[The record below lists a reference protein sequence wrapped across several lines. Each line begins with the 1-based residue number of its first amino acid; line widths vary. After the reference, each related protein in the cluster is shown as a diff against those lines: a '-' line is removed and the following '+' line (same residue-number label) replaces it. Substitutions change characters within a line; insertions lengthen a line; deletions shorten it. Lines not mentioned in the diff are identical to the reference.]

1 MKWHS
6 KHSNVLLNISWMWL
20 LTYLPK
26 SQLFTK
32 LQQKLTFHK
41 SLTQHQHINVQTQGH
56 AAENTQMKIQN
67 YKGKGGSG
75 ISKVECGI
83 TLAALWPSDLMT
95 ARGRQDGGRGTCG
108 QELLDTVLHVGA
120 TVSRVGKN
128 CAIACSA
135 CRQCLVHLI
144 RGDGCFCLSTCM
156 YQTCLI
162 LYQEILKSNLP
173 GGSWKEDQEVGPLN
187 NVKCLPDSHWVKG
200 AW

>member
-1 MKWHS
+1 
-6 KHSNVLLNISWMWL
+6 MWL

-32 LQQKLTFHK
+32 LQQKLTLDFHK

-67 YKGKGGSG
+67 YKGKGV
-75 ISKVECGI
+75 VES
-83 TLAALWPSDLMT
+83 AKWNVASLWRHFDPQIWW
-95 ARGRQDGGRGTCG
+95 RQGGGRMVDG
-108 QELLDTVLHVGA
+108 VHVGKNYW
-120 TVSRVGKN
+120 TPYMWGQPYHGWN

-162 LYQEILKSNLP
+162 LYEEMLKSNLP